1 MAGQSKN
8 LYLMNDVQD
17 YKYVRV
23 CIQCQSIYDPAQRGR
38 FNEFYCRECA
48 GKHAANRSRANYA
61 AKRRFEGYIPK
72 SRKRAGRKAYYTRL
86 CRLYFTDRDR
96 FDRLFNN
103 LRKRKPGM
111 AGAVT
116 RKINIL
122 KEDKCLT

>member
-1 MAGQSKN
+1 
-8 LYLMNDVQD
+8 MNDVQD

-23 CIQCQSIYDPAQRGR
+23 CIQCRAIYDPALYSR
-38 FNEFYCRECA
+38 FNDNYCRKCA
-48 GKHAANRSRANYA
+48 SAYAANRSRANYA
-61 AKRRFEGYIPK
+61 AKRRYEGYIPK
-72 SRKRAGRKAYYTRL
+72 SRARAGRKAYYTKL
-86 CRLYFTDRDR
+86 SRLYFTDRER

-116 RKINIL
+116 RKINIM

>member
-1 MAGQSKN
+1 MAGQNKN
-8 LYLMNDVQD
+8 PCLMNEVQD

-23 CIQCQSIYDPAQRGR
+23 CIRCGVIYDPALYSR
-38 FNEFYCRECA
+38 FNDFYCRKCA

-61 AKRRFEGYIPK
+61 AKQRYEGYVPK
-72 SRKRAGRKAYYTRL
+72 SRKRAGRKAYHTKL
-86 CRLYFTDRDR
+86 ARLYFTDRER

-116 RKINIL
+116 RKINIM
-122 KEDKCLT
+122 KEDKCPT